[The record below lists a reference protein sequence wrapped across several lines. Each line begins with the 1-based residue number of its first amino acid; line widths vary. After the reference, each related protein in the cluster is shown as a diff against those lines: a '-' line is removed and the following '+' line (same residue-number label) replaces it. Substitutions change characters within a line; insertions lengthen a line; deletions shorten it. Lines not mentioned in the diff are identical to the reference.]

1 MVLFEALLVANLH
14 YKINNQMNPT
24 KSIPTTP
31 FIGNPA
37 MKKLMVILAF
47 FMVAIS
53 SYAQEKK
60 DLFYY
65 ESISNP
71 SKTVNF
77 VIGFYPSFYSF
88 DATINNNEGASTV
101 KMAIIN
107 NSSDDYVWK
116 NYRIIVQL
124 STGETFTNYTTS
136 TAEGQY
142 SCKYIVAG
150 KETHYQYLC
159 FHKQFDPKKITK
171 VFLMIDDAIFE
182 LANSNE

>member
-1 MVLFEALLVANLH
+1 MVLFEMLDFNNLH
-14 YKINNQMNPT
+14 HQINTPMNPT
-24 KSIPTTP
+24 KSIPSIP

-37 MKKLMVILAF
+37 MKKLMLILTF
-47 FMVAIS
+47 CIVAIS
-53 SYAQEKK
+53 TYAQDKK
-60 DLFYY
+60 EPFYY

-71 SKTVNF
+71 SKTINF
-77 VIGFYPSFYSF
+77 VIGFYPSLYSY
-88 DATINNNEGASTV
+88 DAALNNNEGASTV

-107 NSSDDYVWK
+107 NSTEDYVWK

-136 TAEGQY
+136 TTEGQY

-150 KETHYQYLC
+150 SETHYQYLC

-182 LANSNE
+182 LANSNG

>member
-1 MVLFEALLVANLH
+1 MVLFEVILFDNLH
-14 YKINNQMNPT
+14 YQINTLMNPT
-24 KSIPTTP
+24 KSIPTVPST
-31 FIGNPA
+31 GNNA

-53 SYAQEKK
+53 TYAQEKK

-71 SKTVNF
+71 SKTINF
-77 VIGFYPSFYSF
+77 VIGFYPSFYSY
-88 DATINNNEGASTV
+88 DASINNNDGASTV

-107 NSSDDYVWK
+107 KSSDDYVWK
-116 NYRIIVQL
+116 NYRIIIQL
-124 STGETFTNYTTS
+124 STGETYTNYTTS
-136 TAEGQY
+136 TTEGQY

-150 KETHYQYLC
+150 NETHYQYLC

-171 VFLMIDDAIFE
+171 VFLLIDDAIFE